1 MRGEVLNC
9 VEYLC
14 HINIIG
20 GMTNKGFKQWLA
32 VLAGLTLAIGAEE
45 ASPIHISIWAPGMD
59 EPQLLNSNDDELLI
73 ELEGSNWAYVIRGVS
88 GGIAL
93 GNENEKGDFWSVGD
107 DDEAGWGGQQSW
119 SSIGLEVNGYSLTE
133 TGAFFSVSGNQPGQS
148 SDHKAIY
155 FPDWFV
161 VQADSD
167 GKLALTIAPLI
178 NSALFQGGEG
188 VANGNPVIHLTLL
201 ADLYRKPPETS
212 GNLTTGSVHSSRK
225 GKVTLAWNFTQ
236 GEDAPSSK
244 GVQLASL

>member
-1 MRGEVLNC
+1 MRDEFLNY

-20 GMTNKGFKQWLA
+20 AMTNKGVKQWFTVIA
-32 VLAGLTLAIGAEE
+32 TLTLAMGAVE
-45 ASPIHISIWAPGMD
+45 ANPIQISIWAPGMD
-59 EPQLLNSNDDELLI
+59 EPQLLKSNDKLLI
-73 ELEGSNWAYVIRGVS
+73 ELEGSNWAYVIKGIS

-93 GNENEKGDFWSVGD
+93 GNENEEGDFWRVGD
-107 DDEAGWGGQQSW
+107 YDEAGWGGRKSW
-119 SSIGLEVNGYSLTE
+119 SSIGLKVNGYSLTE
-133 TGAFFSVSGNQPGQS
+133 TGAFFSVSGNQPGES
-148 SDHKAIY
+148 SDHTAIY

-161 VQADSD
+161 LQADSD

-188 VANGNPVIHLTLL
+188 VANVNPVIHLTLL

-225 GKVTLAWNFTQ
+225 GKVTLNWNFTQ
-236 GEDAPSSK
+236 GEDASSSN
-244 GVQLASL
+244 GVQLVSL